1 MKTGVC
7 VALLCASVLGA
18 GAAFAQVNTGRIS
31 GTVADHT
38 GAVIPG
44 ASIVVT
50 NQDTQ
55 LSWKAT
61 TDHRGFYIVT
71 SLPVGTYSVEA
82 EAPGFRKARQ
92 TGYDLADPGRI
103 TADFKLEVGAV
114 TESVTV
120 REVLGETVNT
130 VSGELGHVIDSE
142 QVQDLAL
149 NGRNYLQLVSL
160 VPGVAL
166 LDEDQMA
173 LTTSLSVT
181 GQSVNGTRTN
191 TSNLMVDG
199 GMNRD
204 SGSNGSQINNVGVDF
219 IREMSVQ
226 TSAMSAE
233 YGRSSGA
240 SINAVTKSGG
250 TKLHGGLLYTIRNDY
265 LDAKDYFAPEKPVL
279 RFHDYGWNLGGPIV
293 AGPFKKGKLFFFGGQ
308 EWKNI
313 RRFTSPTRRTLPTL
327 AEIAGDF
334 SDRRTTNI
342 YYPGTRTP
350 IPDKNLAPLMTPDS
364 RAVMS
369 VYGEMIKYAALY
381 TNLPASNNAIYQVLN
396 PFNWRQDIARL
407 DYRPTDSHSIYF
419 RWLHDRYDLIDPFGT
434 FNSSQLPST
443 PTARNRPG
451 FGPQLGDLWTVSA
464 HVINE
469 AKLSTSWNGQRTPL
483 QGANWQRAAYGFQ
496 FPLIFGGN
504 GPYPT
509 GIPDVTVSSFA
520 SFNGPARV
528 YLLSPT
534 TDIAFS
540 DNLIYMRGSQ
550 IIKTGVMI
558 IRNRKDQNGRSVYNG
573 SVNFNTN
580 PNNNTSNYALAD
592 AALGNFSTYSEA
604 AGDPVGF
611 FRFSQYEAYLQNDWR
626 VARRLTLNLGLRY
639 GYLVPTYTAANNILN
654 FDPSLYDPAQAV
666 SVTSQGLI
674 VPNSGKLLNGL
685 IRAGDGVPKDQLGRV
700 PNATDAAVLAVP
712 AGAPRGL
719 YPSYHL
725 WMPRFG
731 FAWVPFK
738 RGKTSVRGGFGSFHD
753 RVQGNL
759 VFSQT
764 NIAPYSDSIAYE
776 SGSLSN
782 PAGGTVS
789 ARAVLGSIN
798 AIDPRLKVPVVYSYS
813 LNLEQQLPAGLFLR
827 LAYAGNLQRH
837 LLRQPDIN
845 FPSFEALAVNYAI
858 PSAQRPVTNGIRPY
872 KGYSTIRMF
881 LSDANGSYNS
891 LQTFLSKRKGRLVF
905 TVSHTWSH
913 ALADSSGD
921 TDNQDSGIGYV
932 NRSFFYGP
940 PSFDRRHLFV
950 TTYTYRLPLLARRRG
965 FLGGAF
971 GRWEIS
977 GVTRAQSGPHLTPV
991 GSATGVTRRAD
1002 YVGDPV
1008 ALPSEERTPNRW
1020 FNTAAF
1026 KTASSTALGNAG
1038 VGTVVGRGLHVF
1050 DVTLRKVF
1058 RIHEA
1063 WNLRFEANAFNLLN
1077 HPNFRSLSV
1086 TTTSADYGSFT
1097 ACGPA
1102 RQIQGGVRLQF

>member
-1 MKTGVC
+1 MRTRRW
-7 VALLCASVLGA
+7 VAFLCACFLHA
-18 GAAFAQVNTGRIS
+18 GAALAQTNTGRIS
-31 GTVADHT
+31 GTVADRT
-38 GAVIPG
+38 GAVMPG
-44 ASIVVT
+44 ASIVIT

-55 LSWKAT
+55 LNWKAA
-61 TDHRGFYIVT
+61 TDHNGFYLVT

-82 EAPGFRKARQ
+82 EASGFRKSRQ
-92 TGYDLADPGRI
+92 TGHELVDAGRI
-103 TADFKLEVGAV
+103 TAAFKLELGAITQSVEV
-114 TESVTV
+114 TEI
-120 REVLGETVNT
+120 LGETVNT

-142 QVQDLAL
+142 QVQDLTL

-181 GQSVNGTRTN
+181 SQSVNGTRTN

-240 SINAVTKSGG
+240 SINAVTRSGG
-250 TKLHGGLLYTIRNDY
+250 SKFHGGLLYTVRNDF

-293 AGPFKKGKLFFFGGQ
+293 AGPFKKGKLFFFAGQ

-313 RRFTSPTRRTLPTL
+313 RRYTSPTRRTLPTL

-364 RAVMS
+364 RAVMK
-369 VYGEMIKYAALY
+369 VYGEMIRYATLY
-381 TNLPASNNAIYQVLN
+381 TNLPASNNTIFQVLN
-396 PFNWRQDIARL
+396 PFHWRQDIARL
-407 DYRPTDSHSIYF
+407 DYHAADDHSLYF
-419 RWLHDRYDLIDPFGT
+419 RWLHDRYDLVDPFGT
-434 FNSSQLPST
+434 FNASQLPTT

-451 FGPQLGDLWTVSA
+451 FGPQLGDLWLISA
-464 HVINE
+464 HLINE
-469 AKLSTSWNGQRTPL
+469 AKLSGSWNGQRTPL
-483 QGANWQRAAYGFQ
+483 RGDNWQRDSYGFQ
-496 FPLIFGGN
+496 FPRIFGGS

-509 GIPDVTVSSFA
+509 GIPDVSVSGFA
-520 SFNGPARV
+520 SYNGPARV

-534 TDIAFS
+534 TDIALS
-540 DNLIYMRGSQ
+540 DSLTYMRGSQ
-550 IIKTGVMI
+550 TVKTGVMI
-558 IRNRKDQNGRSVYNG
+558 IRNRKDQNGRAVYDG

-580 PNNNTSNYALAD
+580 PNNFTSNYALAD
-592 AALGNFSTYSEA
+592 AALGNFSTYTEA

-611 FRFSQYEAYLQNDWR
+611 FRFSQYEAFVQNDWR
-626 VARRLTLNLGLRY
+626 VLRNLTLNLGLRY
-639 GYLVPTYTAANNILN
+639 GHLVPTYTTANNILN
-654 FDPSLYDPAQAV
+654 FAPARYDPAQAV

-674 VPNSGKLLNGL
+674 VPNSGNFLNGL
-685 IRAGDGVPKDQLGRV
+685 IRAGNGVPKDQLGRV
-700 PNATDAAVLAVP
+700 PNATAPAVLAVP

-731 FAWVPFK
+731 FAWAPFR

-764 NIAPYSDSIAYE
+764 NIAPYSDSIAYG
-776 SGSLSN
+776 SGSLSD

-789 ARAVLGSIN
+789 ARAVMGSIN
-798 AIDPRLKVPVVYSYS
+798 AIDSRLKVPVVYSYS
-813 LNLEQQLPAGLFLR
+813 LNVERQLPAGMFLR
-827 LAYAGNLQRH
+827 VAYAGNIQRH

-845 FPSFEALAVNYAI
+845 FPSFEALALNYAT
-858 PSAQRPVTNGIRPY
+858 PSAQRPVTNSIRPY
-872 KGYSTIRMF
+872 QGYSSIRMF
-881 LSDANGSYNS
+881 LSDANANYNS
-891 LQTFLSKRKGRLVF
+891 LQTFLSKRKGRLIL

-921 TDNQDSGIGYV
+921 TDNQDSGIGYA
-932 NRSFFYGP
+932 NRRFFYGP
-940 PSFDRRHLFV
+940 PSFDRRHALV
-950 TTYTYRLPLLARRRG
+950 TTYTFRLPLLSRRRG
-965 FLGGAF
+965 LLGGAF

-977 GVTRAQSGPHLTPV
+977 GVTRAQSGSHLTPV

-1002 YVGDPV
+1002 YVGEPV
-1008 ALPSEERTPNRW
+1008 ALPSGERTPNRW
-1020 FNTAAF
+1020 FNPAAF
-1026 KTASSTALGNAG
+1026 RTASSTALGNAG
-1038 VGTVVGRGLHVF
+1038 VGTIVGPGLYLW

-1058 RIHEA
+1058 RLHEA
-1063 WNLRFEANAFNLLN
+1063 WNLRFEANAFNLMN

-1102 RQIQGGVRLQF
+1102 RQIQAGVRIQF